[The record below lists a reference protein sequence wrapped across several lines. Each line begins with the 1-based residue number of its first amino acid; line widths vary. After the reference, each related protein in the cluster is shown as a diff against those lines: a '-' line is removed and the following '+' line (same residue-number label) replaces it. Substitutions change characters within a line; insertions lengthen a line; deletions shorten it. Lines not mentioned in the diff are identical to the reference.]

1 MTAARPL
8 RTERASTTR
17 EAILTAA
24 ERLYAEHGVYA
35 VSNRQVS
42 EAAGQGNNAAVG
54 YHFGTKTDLVRA
66 IEERHRAPIEE
77 HRERMVAQTDEATD
91 MRGWVS
97 CLVRPLTDHLAD
109 LGNPT
114 WYARF
119 AAQAMTDPAYHGFV
133 VKDALSSPSL
143 VQVVDGINRCLP
155 DLPLD
160 IRFERN
166 IMARNLL
173 MHSCADRERAL
184 AKGADRGLP
193 DVLAGCRFGPHRR
206 DRRHVAGARHAGG
219 SARREGDRRPGQV
232 RLVRACA

>member
-1 MTAARPL
+1 MTVTVTAARPL
-8 RTERASTTR
+8 RTDRASTTR

-24 ERLYAEHGVYA
+24 ERLYAEHGVFA

-66 IEERHRAPIEE
+66 IEQRHREPIEAI
-77 HRERMVAQTDEATD
+77 RERLIAQTDAHTD
-91 MRGWVS
+91 LRGWVG
-97 CLVRPLTDHLAD
+97 CLVRPLTDHLDA

-119 AAQAMTDPAYHGFV
+119 AAQAMTDPAYHGIV
-133 VKDALSSPSL
+133 VKDALSSASL
-143 VQVVDGINRCLP
+143 VQVIEGINRCLP
-155 DLPLD
+155 DLPAEVTY
-160 IRFERN
+160 ERN

-184 AKGADRGLP
+184 T
-193 DVLAGCRFGPHRR
+193 
-206 DRRHVAGARHAGG
+206 AGAAPVGRTWADAGAG
-219 SARREGDRRPGQV
+219 LIDAIVGLWMAPVTGTSA
-232 RLVRACA
+232 